1 MRIFGLLLLLSGW
14 VLVLAAI
21 PLLRT
26 GVALSLFVL
35 AGVGVE
41 VLGVA
46 LMMRFHIEQQK
57 ARR

>member
-21 PLLRT
+21 PLLRA

-41 VLGVA
+41 ILGA
-46 LMMRFHIEQQK
+46 AFIMRFHMEQQK